1 MMQEIYQ
8 TLDQLHIP
16 YTEHQHPAVFTSA
29 EAAKYYDTIPEAHVK
44 NLFLRNRSGKQHY
57 LVIVLDDKKIDIKNL
72 SKLVGESQ
80 LGFAS
85 PERLLKYLQV
95 TPGSVSAFGL
105 IFDTEKHIRVLVD
118 ADLKNYTEI
127 SLHPNDNTKTLTLS
141 LLDFK
146 RFLDWCGNETRDI
159 IFDTRN

>member
-1 MMQEIYQ
+1 MQKIYD
-8 TLDQLHIP
+8 TLNQLHIS
-16 YTEHQHPAVFTSA
+16 YQEHTHPAVFTGA
-29 EAAKYYDTIPEAHVK
+29 EAAQYYSHIPGAHVK
-44 NLFLRNRSGKQHY
+44 NLFLRNRSGKKHY
-57 LVIVLDDKKIDIKNL
+57 LVVVLDDKKIDIKNL
-72 SKLVGESQ
+72 SKLVSESQ
-80 LGFAS
+80 LSFAS

-95 TPGSVSAFGL
+95 TPGSVSALGL

-118 ADLKNYTEI
+118 VDLKNYTKI

-159 IFDTRN
+159 VFDTRN